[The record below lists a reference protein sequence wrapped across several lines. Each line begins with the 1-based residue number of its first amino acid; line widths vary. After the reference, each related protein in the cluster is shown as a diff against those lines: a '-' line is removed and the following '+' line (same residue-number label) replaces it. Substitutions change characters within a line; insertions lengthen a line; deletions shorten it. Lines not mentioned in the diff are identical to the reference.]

1 MKFKIFYLL
10 LLIGNFLFGQENQ
23 LWKGYFSYNQIV
35 DLDESVDAI
44 YAGTDNS
51 VFYKK
56 LNDQD
61 VSIYNSV
68 NGLKPESITCVLHS
82 DFLDKVLV
90 GNDNGLLLVVNSD
103 GSIAQ
108 KVDIIEEVPVP
119 ASKKKINDLYEY
131 DGKVYV
137 ATNYGIS
144 VFDLSSLEFTI
155 TYFIS
160 PTGSETEVLQTTVL
174 NNDIYAV
181 TREHGIR
188 KASLSNPFLYDYNQ
202 WQTFDAGYWNGIVTF
217 NDELVAMNV
226 DGYTYRYNIS
236 GFVQILNQNQL
247 GLRLKTNG
255 NQVVITTSNHVYV
268 LNQQYIQEAHITAI
282 PDYNV
287 VFSAATVVGSI
298 LYIGTEKNGL
308 FSTSL
313 LNPTVFENMSPNG
326 PIQNYTFRVKKAPNT
341 LWVVHGDYSRLYNP
355 YPLDEIGVS
364 KYYNDK
370 GWVNIPYE
378 DLLEAKSL
386 SDIAINPN
394 NADEVYITSYFSGLL
409 KFQGDNIT
417 LFNSQNTGPNGLETL
432 VLSPPDPNYIDVR
445 INSPSFDKQGNLW
458 VTNSRVNRA
467 LKVLRTDGQWQSY
480 NFQGIAPSV
489 ASGRYAPMAIDK
501 NNTKWIPAINDGL
514 IAFNDVMNNKF
525 IVINS
530 ENGNLPDPDVRCVA
544 IDSRNQLWIGTFKGL
559 RVLPSVDRFLTDNQL
574 STNAIIIQEGDLAQE
589 LFYQQT
595 ILDIAVDGA
604 NRKWIS
610 IADGG
615 VFLVSQNGQQTIYR
629 FDKTNS
635 PLPSNNV
642 VDIEIDGATGE
653 VFFATDKGLVSFLGI
668 ATKPS
673 DNLANVF
680 VYPNPVRPEFIG
692 TVKIAGLTDQANVKI
707 TDIEGN
713 LVYETTSAGGT
724 IEWDTTAFGK
734 HKVASGVYMV
744 FVATD
749 DGSDTTVKKVMI
761 IR

>member
-10 LLIGNFLFGQENQ
+10 LLIGNVLLGQENQ

-35 DLDESVDAI
+35 DLDESTDAI

-56 LNDQD
+56 QSDQD
-61 VSIYNSV
+61 VAIYNSV

-82 DFLDKVLV
+82 DFLNKIIV
-90 GNDNGLLLVVNSD
+90 GNSNGLLLVVNSD
-103 GSIAQ
+103 GSIVQ
-108 KVDIIEEVPVP
+108 KVDIIEEVPVSP
-119 ASKKKINDLYEY
+119 LKKRINNLYEFN
-131 DGKVYV
+131 GKVYLS
-137 ATNYGIS
+137 TDYGIS
-144 VFDLSSLEFTI
+144 VFDLTSFEFEI

-160 PTGSETEVLQTTVL
+160 PTGSETQVLQTTVL
-174 NNDIYAV
+174 NNEIYAV

-188 KASLSNPFLYDYNQ
+188 KGSLSNPFLYDYNQ
-202 WQTFDAGYWNGIVTF
+202 WQTFDAGYWNGIITF
-217 NDELVAMNV
+217 NEELVAVNL
-226 DGYTYRYNIS
+226 DGNTYRYDGS
-236 GFVQILNQNQL
+236 TYHQILNQNQL
-247 GLRLKTNG
+247 GLKLKTNG
-255 NQVVITTSNHVYV
+255 SEIIVTTSNNVFV
-268 LNQQYIQEAHITAI
+268 LNNQYIQVAHITDI
-282 PDYNV
+282 PGYEV
-287 VFSAATVVGSI
+287 RFTAATVVGST
-298 LYIGTEKNGL
+298 LYLGTEINGL
-308 FSTSL
+308 FTTSL
-313 LNPTVFENMSPNG
+313 LTPSVFENMSPNG
-326 PIQNYTFRVKKAPNT
+326 PIQNYIFRVKKAPNT
-341 LWVVHGDYSRLYNP
+341 LWVVHGDYSRLYDP

-364 KYYNDK
+364 RYYPNY

-378 DLLEAKSL
+378 ALLEAKSL
-386 SDIAINPN
+386 SDIVVNPN
-394 NADEVYITSYFSGLL
+394 NTDEVYVTSYFSGML
-409 KFQGDNIT
+409 KFEEENIT
-417 LFNSQNTGPNGLETL
+417 LFNSQNTGPNGLESL
-432 VLSPPDPNYIDVR
+432 QDPNNPNAIDVR
-445 INSPSFDKQGNLW
+445 INSPAFDKQGNLW

-467 LKVLRTDGQWQSY
+467 LKVLRADGQWQSY
-480 NFQGIAPSV
+480 NFQGIAPGV

-544 IDSRNQLWIGTFKGL
+544 IDNRNQLWIGTFKGL

-642 VDIEIDGATGE
+642 VDIEIDGVTGE

-680 VYPNPVRPEFIG
+680 VYPNPVRPDFIG

-761 IR
+761 VR

>member
-35 DLDESVDAI
+35 DLDESTDAI

-56 LNDQD
+56 QTDQD
-61 VSIYNSV
+61 VVIYNSV

-82 DFLDKVLV
+82 DFLNKILV
-90 GNDNGLLLVVNSD
+90 GNSNGLLLVINSD

-108 KVDIIEEVPVP
+108 KVDVIEEVPVSP
-119 ASKKKINDLYEY
+119 LKKRINSLYEFN
-131 DGKVYV
+131 GKVYLS
-137 ATNYGIS
+137 TDYGIS
-144 VFDLSSLEFTI
+144 VFDLTSLEFEI

-160 PTGSETEVLQTTVL
+160 PTGSETQVLQTTVL

-188 KASLSNPFLYDYNQ
+188 KGSLSNPFLYDYNQ
-202 WQTFDAGYWNGIVTF
+202 WQTFDAGYWNGIITI
-217 NDELVAMNV
+217 NEELVAVNL
-226 DGYTYRYNIS
+226 DGNTYRYDGS
-236 GFVQILNQNQL
+236 AYHQILNQNQL
-247 GLRLKTNG
+247 GLKLKTNG
-255 NQVVITTSNHVYV
+255 SEIIVTTSNNVFV
-268 LNQQYIQEAHITAI
+268 LNNQYIQVAHITDI
-282 PDYNV
+282 PGYEV
-287 VFSAATVVGSI
+287 RFTAATVVGST
-298 LYIGTEKNGL
+298 LYLGTEINGL

-313 LNPTVFENMSPNG
+313 LTPSVFENMSPNG
-326 PIQNYTFRVKKAPNT
+326 PIQNYIFRVKKAPNT
-341 LWVVHGDYSRLYNP
+341 LWVVHGDYSRLYDP

-364 KYYNDK
+364 RYYTNY

-386 SDIAINPN
+386 SDIVVNPN
-394 NADEVYITSYFSGLL
+394 NTDEVYVTSYFSGML
-409 KFQGDNIT
+409 KFEEENIT
-417 LFNSQNTGPNGLETL
+417 LFNSQNTGPNGLESL
-432 VLSPPDPNYIDVR
+432 QDPNNPNAIDVR
-445 INSPSFDKQGNLW
+445 INSPAFDKQGNLW

-467 LKVLRTDGQWQSY
+467 LKVLRADGQWQSY
-480 NFQGIAPSV
+480 NFQGIAPGV

-544 IDSRNQLWIGTFKGL
+544 IDNRNQLWIGTFKGL
-559 RVLPSVDRFLTDNQL
+559 RVLPSVDRFLTENQL

-615 VFLVSQNGQQTIYR
+615 VFLVSQNGQKTIYR

-653 VFFATDKGLVSFLGI
+653 VFFATDKGMVSFLGI

-680 VYPNPVRPEFIG
+680 VYPNPVRPDFIG

>member
-35 DLDESVDAI
+35 DLDESTDAI

-56 LNDQD
+56 QTDQD
-61 VSIYNSV
+61 VAIYNSV

-82 DFLDKVLV
+82 DFLNKILV
-90 GNDNGLLLVVNSD
+90 GNSNGLLLVINSD

-108 KVDIIEEVPVP
+108 KVDVIEEVPVSP
-119 ASKKKINDLYEY
+119 LKKRINSLYEFN
-131 DGKVYV
+131 GKVYLS
-137 ATNYGIS
+137 TDYGIS
-144 VFDLSSLEFTI
+144 VFDLTSLEFEI

-160 PTGSETEVLQTTVL
+160 PTGSETQVLQTTVL

-188 KASLSNPFLYDYNQ
+188 KGSLSNPFLYDYNQ
-202 WQTFDAGYWNGIVTF
+202 WQTFDAGYWNGIITI
-217 NDELVAMNV
+217 NEELVAVNL
-226 DGYTYRYNIS
+226 DGNTYRYDGS
-236 GFVQILNQNQL
+236 AYHQILNQNQL
-247 GLRLKTNG
+247 GLKLKTNG
-255 NQVVITTSNHVYV
+255 SEIIVTTSNNVFV
-268 LNQQYIQEAHITAI
+268 LNNQYIQVAHITDI
-282 PDYNV
+282 PGYEV
-287 VFSAATVVGSI
+287 RFTAATVVGST
-298 LYIGTEKNGL
+298 LYLGTEINGL

-313 LNPTVFENMSPNG
+313 LTPSVFENMSPNG
-326 PIQNYTFRVKKAPNT
+326 PIQNYIFRVKKAPNT
-341 LWVVHGDYSRLYNP
+341 LWVVHGDYSRLYDP

-364 KYYNDK
+364 RYYTNY

-386 SDIAINPN
+386 SDIVVNPN
-394 NADEVYITSYFSGLL
+394 NTDEVYVTSYFSGML
-409 KFQGDNIT
+409 KFEEENIT
-417 LFNSQNTGPNGLETL
+417 LFNSQNTGPNGLESL
-432 VLSPPDPNYIDVR
+432 QDPNNPNVIDVR
-445 INSPSFDKQGNLW
+445 INSPAFDKQGNLW

-467 LKVLRTDGQWQSY
+467 LKVLRADGQWQSY
-480 NFQGIAPSV
+480 NFQGIAPGV

-544 IDSRNQLWIGTFKGL
+544 IDNRNQLWIGTFKGL
-559 RVLPSVDRFLTDNQL
+559 RVLPSVDRFLTENQL

-615 VFLVSQNGQQTIYR
+615 VFLVSQNGQKTIYR

-653 VFFATDKGLVSFLGI
+653 VFFATDKGMVSFLGI

-680 VYPNPVRPEFIG
+680 VYPNPVRPDFIG